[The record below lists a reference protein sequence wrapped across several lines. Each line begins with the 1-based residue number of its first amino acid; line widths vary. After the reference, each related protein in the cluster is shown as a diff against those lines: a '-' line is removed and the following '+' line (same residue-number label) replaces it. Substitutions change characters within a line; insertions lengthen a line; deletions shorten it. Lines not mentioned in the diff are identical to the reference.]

1 MVLGTVGAAI
11 FLLTVG
17 LGVTLLI
24 VSMEVNIRRARGA
37 DSNEKADL
45 EQSEPLEVEIV
56 GEQGRDG
63 TVHKGTQTSDEDDRL
78 RVLANPAILHVVIG
92 SHPDLPRIAHQSAN
106 PNQRLPAPAG
116 RQTVRLGV

>member
-1 MVLGTVGAAI
+1 M

-63 TVHKGTQTSDEDDRL
+63 TVHKGTQTPDEDDRL
-78 RVLANPAILHVVIG
+78 RVLANPAILHVVTG
-92 SHPDLPRIAHQSAN
+92 SQSDLLRIAHQSAN
-106 PNQRLPAPAG
+106 ANQQLPAPAV
-116 RQTVRLGV
+116 RQTVLLGV